1 MLWPLVLP
9 LQITCFVLLVAV
21 VALTAYASPKGWSR
35 AKSFLIYSVIGF
47 LAFIPSCAGVM
58 LVVDA
63 IRFGDFHYAKFEDI
77 PDFRSRRYLP
87 EGATDI
93 QMRKHP
99 NGCLARYKLSASDF
113 ESYLDDLWAKY
124 GEHSATRRGDD
135 LDEGNVVSGEEFDT
149 TFGDLGWSCPSNAVV
164 CHSPSERDG
173 GGATYYVDAESGIV
187 FQRTGYW

>member
-77 PDFRSRRYLP
+77 PDFLSRRYLP

-93 QMRKHP
+93 QMRKHA
-99 NGCLARYKLSASDF
+99 NGYLARYKLSASDF

-124 GEHSATRRGDD
+124 GENSRTKRDGAPG
-135 LDEGNVVSGEEFDT
+135 EGVASPEVFAM
-149 TFGDLGWSCPSNAVV
+149 TFGDFGVDYPSNAVIY
-164 CHSPSERDG
+164 HSPFESDG
-173 GGATYYVDAESGIV
+173 GGATYYVDAEAGIV
-187 FQRTGYW
+187 FQRTGFW